1 MCAFGKNCCYC
12 NTFKPMATYFDAL
25 SLFSQQMERL
35 PTSCLFSPIFKSNRL
50 FTTSPIHIFF
60 FFLPI
65 HIILKCWKSCLRR
78 FQTDGGFPWMFRP
91 SGIIS
96 SSFQALNVNQSLSD
110 SRNLLWPDGPNRPT
124 DVYWNLHKKNSFTF
138 VFTFCLRKP
147 FLMAFFQQM
156 PADAVGCGSV
166 IDHYEH
172 LENIWGNFSKLIDIP
187 FIRWSEYTFL

>member
-1 MCAFGKNCCYC
+1 MEFIECAFWKNCCYC
-12 NTFKPMATYFDAL
+12 NTFKPVATHFDAL

-35 PTSCLFSPIFKSNRL
+35 PTSWFCLFPPILDFSQLLR
-50 FTTSPIHIFF
+50 FTFFSFFLPIHIIF

-124 DVYWNLHKKNSFTF
+124 DVYWNLHKKKQF
-138 VFTFCLRKP
+138 
-147 FLMAFFQQM
+147 FLCFYILFEKTLLDVLFSQM

-172 LENIWGNFSKLIDIP
+172 LENI
-187 FIRWSEYTFL
+187 